1 MRAPARTLPIR
12 LPPLPGEALDSWLE
26 ATARRMDTTL
36 GDVLLHFRFPV
47 RQRAGNQFRGI
58 PADWTVFLDER
69 LTAAVAHAT
78 GTVPEAVTAMTL
90 AHYDGR
96 ALQMSPEGRAVTRH
110 VLWGRGRGSRFCPDC
125 LHSSGGRWQ
134 LSWRLGF
141 SFACTHHR
149 RLLADRCPHCGRVP
163 RQRPRSGRSVPR
175 PELCG
180 NPPIRPGGPV
190 TAGCGA
196 DLTRASTLLL
206 PAGHPVL
213 AAQDQVTEIIETQTA
228 AFGPYRTAPQPAPAV
243 LADIRALG
251 TRVLSDLPTAALREQ
266 IPADIAEAR
275 LATEPAVPHPEQAV
289 DRPGFM
295 APPRAVDAAVAVTM
309 ALGILQQPGI
319 HPAGEVL
326 RSLLEEVREELTQIS
341 ATSVDGW
348 GRGISPV
355 LQSVHLAALVP
366 SLRPSEHLRYR
377 TTTETPRRPA
387 RTARDI
393 EQRARKIPTMF
404 WPSWAVRL
412 TPPEGIYA
420 RSLAPVLAA
429 LLLIPDGRIS
439 LDQAARLAG
448 DVIDGIEISRLLQEL
463 DDLPQWPD
471 IITALDRLADH
482 LDAAHIPIDYGR
494 RRLLDYTGLLPH
506 DRWLEICRR
515 TGTPPG
521 TGRRERIARSQLFRR
536 LSGLPAESAPDD
548 QGGLDSAEFRA
559 TSLHFT
565 ALQTPELA
573 HALQHEALNF
583 LASHRIH
590 DEPVT
595 WQPPTVLLA
604 GLTLPGPDPAHIDL
618 PRLHQLVRERK
629 HPIQHAAQI
638 LGTTV
643 EAIRHALDEHP
654 APAPPLTKNTA
665 RATGRI
671 RQQARQAITA
681 ERFTQLY
688 LGEHRS
694 LQQIATLTGF
704 SRRVLTDLAKEYGIP
719 LRNSPQDYKRRGT
732 IERDWLIEQY
742 VHRRR
747 TLTDLARETGMSTT
761 NMARWAHT
769 YNIPLRPRG
778 GGSHD
783 ASLRTS
789 EKAAHTAAILRTAL
803 TSPYSWQRIERFLA
817 AIDYPTVSEAA
828 QALGVHQSTLTTQI
842 ARLER
847 DLGQPL
853 LERAERGRAMK
864 LTTFGRRV
872 ATESEAALK
881 TEEARN
887 SPTGS

>member
-36 GDVLLHFRFPV
+36 GDVLLHFGFPV

-58 PADWTVFLDER
+58 PADWTIYLDER

-96 ALQMSPEGRAVTRH
+96 ALQLSSEGRAVTRH

-141 SFACTHHR
+141 SFACTQHR
-149 RLLADRCPHCGRVP
+149 RLLADRCPYCGRVP
-163 RQRPRSGRSVPR
+163 RQRPCSGRSVPR

-196 DLTRASTLLL
+196 DLTRASTLRL
-206 PAGHPVL
+206 PPGHPVL
-213 AAQDQVTEIIETQTA
+213 MAQDRVMEIIDRATV
-228 AFGPYRTAPQPAPAV
+228 AFGPYRAVPQSAPAV

-251 TRVLSDLPTAALREQ
+251 IRVLSDLPAEQ
-266 IPADIAEAR
+266 IPADIAEAH
-275 LATEPAVPHPEQAV
+275 LATDQVSPHTEQAA

-309 ALGILQQPGI
+309 ALGILEQPGI
-319 HPAGEVL
+319 HPAGEAL
-326 RSLLEEVREELTQIS
+326 RGLLEAVREELTQIS
-341 ATSVDGW
+341 ATSIDDW

-355 LQSVHLAALVP
+355 LQSVHLAALAP
-366 SLRPSEHLRYR
+366 SFRPSEHLRYR
-377 TTTETPRRPA
+377 ITTETPRRPT
-387 RTARDI
+387 RTTRDI
-393 EQRARKIPTMF
+393 EERASKIPTMF
-404 WPSWAVRL
+404 WPSWTVRL
-412 TPPEGIYA
+412 TPPEGIHA
-420 RSLAPVLAA
+420 RALAPVLAA
-429 LLLIPDGRIS
+429 LLLIPDSRTS
-439 LDQAARLAG
+439 LDQAAGLAG
-448 DVIDGIEISRLLQEL
+448 DVVDGIETSRLLQEL

-471 IITALDRLADH
+471 IVSALDRLAGH
-482 LDAAHIPIDYGR
+482 LDTDDTPIDYGR
-494 RRLLDYTGLLPH
+494 RRRLDYTALLPH

-536 LSGLPAESAPDD
+536 LSGLPAESVPDD
-548 QGGLDSAEFRA
+548 LGGLDSAEFRA
-559 TSLHFT
+559 TSLRFT

-573 HALQHEALNF
+573 LALQQEALEF
-583 LASHRIH
+583 LASHHIH

-595 WQPPTVLLA
+595 WQPPTALLA
-604 GLTLPGPDPAHIDL
+604 GLTLPGPDPAHVDL
-618 PRLHQLVRERK
+618 PRLHQLVRQRK
-629 HPIQHAAQI
+629 HPIQHAAQV

-643 EAIRHALDEHP
+643 EAVRHVLDEHP
-654 APAPPLTKNTA
+654 APPPPLTKNTA

-671 RQQARQAITA
+671 RQQARQAIPE

-688 LGEHRS
+688 LDEHRS
-694 LQQIATLTGF
+694 LQQIASLTGF

-719 LRNSPQDYKRRGT
+719 LREGPQDYKRRGT
-732 IERDWLIEQY
+732 IERAWLIEQY

-747 TLTDLARETGMSTT
+747 TLPDLARETGMSTA

-778 GGSHD
+778 GASH
-783 ASLRTS
+783 
-789 EKAAHTAAILRTAL
+789 HTALRTADEAEALPVILRKAL
-803 TSPYSWQRIERFLA
+803 TGPYARKRLSRFLA
-817 AIDYPTVSEAA
+817 ARPYPTLTEAA
-828 QALGVHQSTLTTQI
+828 RALGIHQSTLVVQI
-842 ARLER
+842 NRLEA

-853 LERAERGRAMK
+853 FERAERGTAMK
-864 LTTFGRRV
+864 LTRFGKRV
-872 ATESEAALK
+872 TSAAQK
-881 TEEARN
+881 VPAEEMRQR
-887 SPTGS
+887 

>member
-1 MRAPARTLPIR
+1 MRELARTLPIR

-26 ATARRMDTTL
+26 ATARRMDTAL
-36 GDVLLHFRFPV
+36 GDVLLHFGFPV
-47 RQRAGNQFRGI
+47 RQRTGNQFRGI
-58 PADWTVFLDER
+58 PADWTIFLDER

-78 GTVPEAVTAMTL
+78 GTSPEAVAAMTL
-90 AHYDGR
+90 AHYEGR
-96 ALQMSPEGRAVTRH
+96 ALQLSAQGRTVTRH

-125 LHSSGGRWQ
+125 LRSSEGRWQ

-141 SFACTHHR
+141 SFACTLHR
-149 RLLADRCPHCGRVP
+149 RLLADCCPHCGQVP

-180 NPPIRPGGPV
+180 NTPARPGGPIS
-190 TAGCGA
+190 AGCGT
-196 DLTRASTLLL
+196 DLTCASTLLL

-213 AAQDQVTEIIETQTA
+213 AAQDRVTEIIETQTA
-228 AFGPYRTAPQPAPAV
+228 AFGSYRTAPQPAPAV

-251 TRVLSDLPTAALREQ
+251 IRVLSDLPAAALREQ
-266 IPADIAEAR
+266 IPADIAEAH
-275 LATEPAVPHPEQAV
+275 LAADPAAWHLERVA

-295 APPRAVDAAVAVTM
+295 APPRAADAAVAVTV

-326 RSLLEEVREELTQIS
+326 RGLLEEVREELAQIS
-341 ATSVDGW
+341 VTSIDGW

-355 LQSVHLAALVP
+355 LQSVHLAALAP

-377 TTTETPRRPA
+377 TTAEMPRRPA

-393 EQRARKIPTMF
+393 EERARKIPAMF

-429 LLLIPDGRIS
+429 LLLIPDSRTS
-439 LDQAARLAG
+439 LEQAAGLAG
-448 DVIDGIEISRLLQEL
+448 DVIDGIEVSRLLQAL
-463 DDLPQWPD
+463 DDLPHWPD
-471 IITALDRLADH
+471 IVTALDRLSDY
-482 LDAAHIPIDYGR
+482 LDASDVPIDYGR
-494 RRLLDYTGLLPH
+494 RRVLDYTGLLPH

-521 TGRRERIARSQLFRR
+521 AGRRERIARSQLFRR

-559 TSLHFT
+559 MSLHLT

-573 HALQHEALNF
+573 HALQQEALNF

-595 WQPPTVLLA
+595 WQPPTALLA

-618 PRLHQLVRERK
+618 PRLHQLVRERQ
-629 HPIQHAAQI
+629 HPVQHAAQV

-665 RATGRI
+665 RAAGRI

-688 LGEHRS
+688 RDEHRS

-704 SRRVLTDLAKEYGIP
+704 SRRVLTELAKEYGIP
-719 LRNSPQDYKRRGT
+719 LRDGPQDYKRCGT
-732 IERDWLIEQY
+732 VERDWLVEQY

-747 TLTDLARETGMSTT
+747 TLPDLARETGMSTA

-769 YNIPLRPRG
+769 HNVPLRPRG
-778 GGSHD
+778 GGSHNT
-783 ASLRTS
+783 ALRVT
-789 EKAAHTAAILRTAL
+789 EQAAHTPAILREAL
-803 TSPYSWQRIERFLA
+803 TSSFARQRLERFVA
-817 AIDYPTVSEAA
+817 ASRYATMREAA
-828 QALGVHQSTLTTQI
+828 AVLGINQPTLVTQI
-842 ARLER
+842 NRLER
-847 DLGQPL
+847 DLGQAL
-853 LERAERGRAMK
+853 FERVERGRAME
-864 LTTFGRRV
+864 LTPFGETVV
-872 ATESEAALK
+872 AAAS
-881 TEEARN
+881 TVIIDR
-887 SPTGS
+887 

>member
-1 MRAPARTLPIR
+1 MSEPARTLPIR

-36 GDVLLHFRFPV
+36 GDVLLHFGFPV

-58 PADWTVFLDER
+58 PADWTIFLDER

-141 SFACTHHR
+141 SFACTQHR

-163 RQRPRSGRSVPR
+163 RQRPRSGRSIPR

-180 NPPIRPGGPV
+180 NPPIRPGGPIS
-190 TAGCGA
+190 AGCGA
-196 DLTRASTLLL
+196 DLTRASTLRL
-206 PAGHPVL
+206 PPGHPVL
-213 AAQDQVTEIIETQTA
+213 TAQDRAMEIIDGTTV
-228 AFGPYRTAPQPAPAV
+228 AFGPYRAVPQPAPAV

-251 TRVLSDLPTAALREQ
+251 IRVLSDLPAAVLREQ
-266 IPADIAEAR
+266 IPADIAEAH
-275 LATEPAVPHPEQAV
+275 LATDQVAPHPEQAV

-295 APPRAVDAAVAVTM
+295 APPRAADAAVAVTM

-319 HPAGEVL
+319 HTAGEAL
-326 RSLLEEVREELTQIS
+326 RGLLESVREELTQIS
-341 ATSVDGW
+341 VTSIDDW
-348 GRGISPV
+348 GCGISPV
-355 LQSVHLAALVP
+355 LQSVHLAALAP

-377 TTTETPRRPA
+377 TTTETPRRPT
-387 RTARDI
+387 RTTRDI

-412 TPPEGIYA
+412 TPPEGIHA
-420 RSLAPVLAA
+420 RALAPVLAA
-429 LLLIPDGRIS
+429 LLLIPDSRTS
-439 LDQAARLAG
+439 LDQAAGLAG
-448 DVIDGIEISRLLQEL
+448 DVVDGIEISRLLQEL

-471 IITALDRLADH
+471 IVTALDRLADH
-482 LDAAHIPIDYGR
+482 LDTDDTPIDYGR
-494 RRLLDYTGLLPH
+494 RRLLDYTGLLSH

-548 QGGLDSAEFRA
+548 LGGLASAEFRA
-559 TSLHFT
+559 TSLRFT

-573 HALQHEALNF
+573 HALQQEALDF
-583 LASHRIH
+583 LASHHIH

-595 WQPPTVLLA
+595 WQPPTTLLV
-604 GLTLPGPDPAHIDL
+604 GLSLPGPDPAHVDL
-618 PRLHQLVRERK
+618 PRLHQLVRERQN
-629 HPIQHAAQI
+629 PVQHAAQV
-638 LGTTV
+638 LDTTV
-643 EAIRHALDEHP
+643 EAIRHVLDEHP
-654 APAPPLTKNTA
+654 APALPLAKNTA

-671 RQQARQAITA
+671 RQQARQAIPA
-681 ERFTQLY
+681 EHFTQLY

-719 LRNSPQDYKRRGT
+719 LREGPQDYKRRGT

-742 VHRRR
+742 IHRRR
-747 TLTDLARETGMSTT
+747 TLPDLARETGMSTA
-761 NMARWAHT
+761 NMARWARTH
-769 YNIPLRPRG
+769 NIPLRPRG
-778 GGSHD
+778 GASHHT
-783 ASLRTS
+783 ALRTA
-789 EKAAHTAAILRTAL
+789 EEAADAPAILSDAL
-803 TSPYSWQRIERFLA
+803 TSPNARQRLERFA
-817 AIDYPTVSEAA
+817 AALPYPTVTEAA
-828 QALGVHQSTLTTQI
+828 RALGIHQSTLTIQI
-842 ARLER
+842 NRLER
-847 DLGQPL
+847 DLGRPL
-853 LERAERGRAMK
+853 IERAERGRRMRP
-864 LTTFGRRV
+864 TPFGRKV
-872 ATESEAALK
+872 AAAVKRLIGPGG
-881 TEEARN
+881 R
-887 SPTGS
+887 P

>member
-12 LPPLPGEALDSWLE
+12 LQPLPGEALDSWLE
-26 ATARRMDTTL
+26 ATARRMDTAL
-36 GDVLLHFRFPV
+36 GDVLLHFGFPV

-58 PADWTVFLDER
+58 PADWTIFLDER

-78 GTVPEAVTAMTL
+78 GTVPEAVAAMTL

-96 ALQMSPEGRAVTRH
+96 ALQLSFEGRAVTRH

-141 SFACTHHR
+141 SFACTQHR

-190 TAGCGA
+190 SAGCGA
-196 DLTRASTLLL
+196 DLTRASTLRLS
-206 PAGHPVL
+206 PGHPVL
-213 AAQDQVTEIIETQTA
+213 MAQDRVMEIIDGATV
-228 AFGPYRTAPQPAPAV
+228 AFGPYRAVPQSAPAV

-251 TRVLSDLPTAALREQ
+251 IRVLSDLPAAVLREQ
-266 IPADIAEAR
+266 ILADIAEAH
-275 LATEPAVPHPEQAV
+275 LATDQVCPHPEQAA

-319 HPAGEVL
+319 HPAGEAL
-326 RSLLEEVREELTQIS
+326 RGLLESVHEEFTQIS
-341 ATSVDGW
+341 VTSIDDW

-355 LQSVHLAALVP
+355 LQSVHLAALAP

-377 TTTETPRRPA
+377 TTTETPRRPT
-387 RTARDI
+387 RTTRDI

-404 WPSWAVRL
+404 WPSWTVRL
-412 TPPEGIYA
+412 TPPEGIHA
-420 RSLAPVLAA
+420 RALAPVLAA
-429 LLLIPDGRIS
+429 LLLVPDSRTS
-439 LDQAARLAG
+439 LDQAAGLAG

-471 IITALDRLADH
+471 IVTALDRLADQ
-482 LDAAHIPIDYGR
+482 LDTDDTPIDYGR
-494 RRLLDYTGLLPH
+494 RRLLDYAGLLPH
-506 DRWLEICRR
+506 DRWLAICRR

-548 QGGLDSAEFRA
+548 LGGLASAEFRA
-559 TSLHFT
+559 TSLRFT

-573 HALQHEALNF
+573 HSLQQEALNF
-583 LASHRIH
+583 LASRHIH

-595 WQPPTVLLA
+595 WQPPITLLV
-604 GLTLPGPDPAHIDL
+604 GLSLPGPDPAHVDL
-618 PRLHQLVRERK
+618 PRLHQLVRERQ
-629 HPIQHAAQI
+629 HPVQHAAQV
-638 LGTTV
+638 LDTTV
-643 EAIRHALDEHP
+643 EAIRHVLDEHP
-654 APAPPLTKNTA
+654 APALPLTKNTA

-671 RQQARQAITA
+671 RQQARQAIP
-681 ERFTQLY
+681 EEHFTQLY

-704 SRRVLTDLAKEYGIP
+704 SRRVLTGLAKEYGIP
-719 LRNSPQDYKRRGT
+719 LREGPQDCKRRGT

-747 TLTDLARETGMSTT
+747 TLPDLAREVGMSTA
-761 NMARWAHT
+761 NMARWARTH
-769 YNIPLRPRG
+769 NIPLRSRG
-778 GGSHD
+778 GASHHI
-783 ASLRTS
+783 A
-789 EKAAHTAAILRTAL
+789 LRTAEEAADAPVILRDAL
-803 TSPYSWQRIERFLA
+803 TGPNAWQRLERFA
-817 AIDYPTVSEAA
+817 AALPYPTVTEAA
-828 QALGVHQSTLTTQI
+828 WALGIHQSTLTTQI
-842 ARLER
+842 NRLER

-853 LERAERGRAMK
+853 IERAERGRKMRP
-864 LTTFGRRV
+864 TPFGRRV
-872 ATESEAALK
+872 AAAAKRL
-881 TEEARN
+881 
-887 SPTGS
+887 SGSGGQP

>member
-1 MRAPARTLPIR
+1 MREPARTLPIR

-36 GDVLLHFRFPV
+36 GDVLLHFGFPV

-58 PADWTVFLDER
+58 PTDWTIFLDER

-78 GTVPEAVTAMTL
+78 GTSPEAVTAMTL

-96 ALQMSPEGRAVTRH
+96 ALQLSAGGRAVSRH

-125 LHSSGGRWQ
+125 LHSSDGRWQ

-141 SFACTHHR
+141 SFACTRHR
-149 RLLADRCPHCGRVP
+149 RLLADCCPHCGQVP
-163 RQRPRSGRSVPR
+163 RQRPRSGRSVSR

-180 NPPIRPGGPV
+180 NPPIRHGGLIS
-190 TAGCGA
+190 AGCGT
-196 DLTRASTLLL
+196 DLTHASTLLL

-213 AAQDQVTEIIETQTA
+213 AAQDRVTEIIETQTA
-228 AFGPYRTAPQPAPAV
+228 TFGPYGTAPQPASAV

-251 TRVLSDLPTAALREQ
+251 IRVLSDLPAAALREQ
-266 IPADIAEAR
+266 IPADIAEVH
-275 LATEPAVPHPEQAV
+275 LATEPAVPHSEQAA

-319 HPAGEVL
+319 HPAGDAL
-326 RSLLEEVREELTQIS
+326 RGLLEEVREELTQIS
-341 ATSVDGW
+341 VTSIDGW

-355 LQSVHLAALVP
+355 LQSVHLAALAP

-387 RTARDI
+387 RSTRDI

-404 WPSWAVRL
+404 WPSWTVRL

-429 LLLIPDGRIS
+429 LLLIPDSRIS
-439 LDQAARLAG
+439 LDQAAGLAG
-448 DVIDGIEISRLLQEL
+448 DAIDGIEISRLLQEL

-471 IITALDRLADH
+471 IVIALDRLADH
-482 LDAAHIPIDYGR
+482 LDGDDIPIDYGR

-506 DRWLEICRR
+506 NRWLEICRC

-536 LSGLPAESAPDD
+536 LSGLPPESVPDD
-548 QGGLDSAEFRA
+548 LGGLASAEFRA
-559 TSLHFT
+559 TSLRFT

-573 HALQHEALNF
+573 HALQQEALAF
-583 LASHRIH
+583 LASHHIH

-595 WQPPTVLLA
+595 WQPPTALLA
-604 GLTLPGPDPAHIDL
+604 ELSLPGPDPAHVDL
-618 PRLHQLVRERK
+618 PRLHQLVRERQ
-629 HPIQHAAQI
+629 HPVQHAAQV

-643 EAIRHALDEHP
+643 EAIRHVLDEHP

-671 RQQARQAITA
+671 RQQARQAIP
-681 ERFTQLY
+681 EEHFTQLY
-688 LGEHRS
+688 LDEHRS
-694 LQQIATLTGF
+694 LQQIAALTGF
-704 SRRVLTDLAKEYGIP
+704 SRKVLTELAHEYGIQ
-719 LRNSPQDYKRRGT
+719 LRDGPQNYKPRGT
-732 IERDWLIEQY
+732 IDRDWLIEQY

-747 TLTDLARETGMSTT
+747 TLANLAREKGMSTA
-761 NMARWAHT
+761 NMARWAKTH
-769 YNIPLRPRG
+769 NVPLRPRG
-778 GGSHD
+778 GASHSQ
-783 ASLRTS
+783 ALR
-789 EKAAHTAAILRTAL
+789 AAEQVSRAPRILRPAL
-803 TSPYSWQRIERFLA
+803 TGQGARERLNRFAAASVYPSLGAAASGLGLNTFALVAQINRIER
-817 AIDYPTVSEAA
+817 E
-828 QALGVHQSTLTTQI
+828 LG
-842 ARLER
+842 
-847 DLGQPL
+847 GPL
-853 LERAERGRAMK
+853 LVRAERGRPMK
-864 LTTFGRRV
+864 LTPLGRNVLRAV
-872 ATESEAALK
+872 RRSQNGAQ
-881 TEEARN
+881 
-887 SPTGS
+887 P